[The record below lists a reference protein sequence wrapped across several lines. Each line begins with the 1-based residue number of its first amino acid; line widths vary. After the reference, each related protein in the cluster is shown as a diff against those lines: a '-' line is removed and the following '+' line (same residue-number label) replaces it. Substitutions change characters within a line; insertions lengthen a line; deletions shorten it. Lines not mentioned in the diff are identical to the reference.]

1 MRKFENFI
9 EWIESL
15 PHKKSDQ
22 FHVLIAIYRWNKNIL
37 WWLCILSS
45 CYWFLLLLF
54 SRWFLWYSSLLEFL
68 FPFRMHKTDIS
79 FWNLNNS
86 SIIEGPSV
94 SFPFITSQPS
104 DGMAFVVVC
113 QNSTHFIYIC
123 DFNSGRFVCAFCI
136 FFTIVFLNFE
146 PNDVC
151 K

>member
-79 FWNLNNS
+79 FWNLSNS
-86 SIIEGPSV
+86 SFIEGPSV
-94 SFPFITSQPS
+94 FSLHHQSAIWWYGFCCCVPKLNTFYLHLRFLFRT
-104 DGMAFVVVC
+104 VC
-113 QNSTHFIYIC
+113 L
-123 DFNSGRFVCAFCI
+123 CI
-136 FFTIVFLNFE
+136 LHFFTIVFLNFE